1 MLTLRR
7 YGIDDGLEIR
17 VPMEDTELLLVRI
30 ERVCAQVRGATN
42 RIDRA
47 SGGRGSNT
55 SRERVLRRQPGRAR
69 PIGNHDDKAPEEY
82 ARILRCRRARSL
94 QQRRKG
100 A

>member
-1 MLTLRR
+1 MASHVTLRR

-47 SGGRGSNT
+47 SGGRVRTQARTRASQTARSSAAN
-55 SRERVLRRQPGRAR
+55 RQP
-69 PIGNHDDKAPEEY
+69 
-82 ARILRCRRARSL
+82 
-94 QQRRKG
+94 
-100 A
+100 